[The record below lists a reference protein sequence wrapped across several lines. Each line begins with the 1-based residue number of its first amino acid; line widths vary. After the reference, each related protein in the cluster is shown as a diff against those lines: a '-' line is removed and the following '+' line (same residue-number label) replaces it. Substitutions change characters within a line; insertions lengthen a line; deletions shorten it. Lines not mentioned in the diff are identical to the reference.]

1 MTVPTELTR
10 RLEALTMILDAG
22 EGIVSPEAAAQ
33 AAATISH
40 ATDRL
45 LHGSEFTVAAL
56 AGATGSGKSS
66 VFNAIVGE
74 DIAAVG
80 MTRPTTS
87 EARAAVFGDGDAGP
101 LLGWL
106 GIKHRH
112 GIRGPAALA
121 GLVLIDLPDHDSVQ
135 VSHRLQV
142 DHFVDHAD
150 LLIWVLDPQKYAD
163 QALHEPYLSRLAAH
177 SGSMAFLLHQ
187 ADRLPLEE
195 HPAWRGDAER
205 LLATDGITDPTVL
218 VTSTVSGQ
226 GMNLV
231 TKLLATRVEGRN
243 ASLARIDGDLK
254 ATAAA
259 IGDLRVSPTA
269 KDSKSSRRQ
278 LAAGL
283 ADAVGAGLVQQAVG
297 DGYRHDAAEA
307 TGWPFTRW
315 IKRLRRHPLRRLR
328 PSAPATTGPV
338 SAVPVDGSRL
348 DLALKTYADSRAGD
362 APPAWTRKLRGTV
375 TAERDGLV
383 RELGNQITTVAGISS
398 SPPRWWGLFAWLQRI
413 LALTAAAGAAW
424 LLVLLVLDWLR
435 VPSDRVTPEIG
446 GWPLPTVLLL
456 GGAVL
461 GLLIAAISRGIAN
474 VAAKRRGRRAAKEIA
489 TAIER
494 VAEQRIAAPANAEL
508 ARWSDIADAVAIVAG
523 AAT

>member
-1 MTVPTELTR
+1 MTTATELTR
-10 RLEALTMILDAG
+10 RLEALTTILEAG
-22 EGIVSPEAAAQ
+22 EGIVSPGAVER

-74 DIAAVG
+74 DIAAAG

-87 EARAAVFGDGDAGP
+87 EARAAVFGDGDAGR
-101 LLGWL
+101 LLDWL

-112 GIRGPAALA
+112 GVRGPAALD

-135 VSHRLQV
+135 VSHRLAV

-163 QALHEPYLSRLAAH
+163 QALHERYLSRLATH
-177 SGSMAFLLHQ
+177 RDSMAFLLHQ

-195 HPAWRGDAER
+195 HPTWIDDAER
-205 LLATDGITDPTVL
+205 LLTADGIIDPTIL
-218 VTSTVSGQ
+218 VTSTASGQ
-226 GMNLV
+226 GINLV
-231 TKLLATRVEGRN
+231 TKLLATRIEGRN
-243 ASLARIDGDLK
+243 AALARIDGDLK

-259 IGDLRVSPTA
+259 LGDLRVSPAA
-269 KDSKSSRRQ
+269 KDSKSGRRQ

-283 ADAVGAGLVQQAVG
+283 ADAAGASLVQQAVG
-297 DGYRHDAAEA
+297 DGYRHDAAVA

-328 PSAPATTGPV
+328 PVAPADTGPIT
-338 SAVPVDGSRL
+338 AVPVDRSRL

-362 APPAWTRKLRGTV
+362 APPAWARKLRGAT
-375 TAERDGLV
+375 TAGRAALARDLS
-383 RELGNQITTVAGISS
+383 NQITTVSGISS

-413 LALTAAAGAAW
+413 LALVAAAGAVW

-461 GLLIAAISRGIAN
+461 GLVIAAISRGIAN
-474 VAAKRRGRRAAKEIA
+474 LGAKQRGRRAAKEIA

-494 VAEQRIAAPANAEL
+494 VAEQRVVAPVNAEL
-508 ARWSDIADAVAIVAG
+508 ARWSEIADAVALVAG
-523 AAT
+523 GAV